1 MKKKQPN
8 LNLRKELL
16 RSYLLKLTNN
26 RVALIENDVIRA
38 ENLTYSICQNRT
50 EVDLGEVKLTVSPY
64 SYNKKKVY
72 SSVLLQL
79 FKKEEEVW
87 KYRTRLYANQY
98 YLNFVSELN
107 RVQIEK
113 LIKALK
119 PIIDKIDEEV
129 AKIEKEE
136 NQTKST
142 TIMKN
147 LKESLENWPEDNA
160 DTLERV
166 VSSVIT
172 GTPFWDVTAEEVV
185 YTNNYK
191 KESIKDSLQNYV
203 LTKLNNGVNGIQ
215 LHFIFELEEF
225 DKFSYSNFIQ
235 TLNEN
240 DGNLIHEELKSYLA
254 EFLEFEQ
261 DSYGLNVN
269 IKTINDPMDY
279 GELVKVTAV
288 IVIP

>member
-1 MKKKQPN
+1 MKKNLPN
-8 LNLRKELL
+8 LELRKELL
-16 RSYLLKLTNN
+16 KEYIVKLTNN
-26 RVALIENDVIRA
+26 RVVLIDGEIVRA
-38 ENLTYSICQNRT
+38 ADLTYSICQNRT

-136 NQTKST
+136 NQTELTERNEITRRLKRNIT
-142 TIMKN
+142 TKVDFEKLN
-147 LKESLENWPEDNA
+147 LRELKQL
-160 DTLERV
+160 
-166 VSSVIT
+166 
-172 GTPFWDVTAEEVV
+172 
-185 YTNNYK
+185 
-191 KESIKDSLQNYV
+191 DSL
-203 LTKLNNGVNGIQ
+203 
-215 LHFIFELEEF
+215 
-225 DKFSYSNFIQ
+225 
-235 TLNEN
+235 
-240 DGNLIHEELKSYLA
+240 
-254 EFLEFEQ
+254 
-261 DSYGLNVN
+261 
-269 IKTINDPMDY
+269 IKKM
-279 GELVKVTAV
+279 K
-288 IVIP
+288 